1 MSDLPLI
8 GITMG
13 DPAGI
18 GPEII
23 VKALVNKDIY
33 GLCRPVILGDPTV
46 FSSSNSTCGQKISL
60 NIIAG
65 PSEASSKTGEM
76 DIIAVSRLKSGQI
89 LPGKPTLEG
98 GKAMVDY
105 IIRAVDM
112 TRKGEVDAMVTCPIS
127 KILMHQAGYVYEGHT
142 QLISS
147 LTNTPD
153 YVMMLAGERLR
164 VALVTIHCPLK
175 EVSALLDQ
183 EQVYK
188 TIIITAKAL
197 RNDFGFERP
206 RLAVAALNP
215 HNGESGLFGSEEE
228 EIIGPAV
235 RRARDEGYSVEG
247 PFPADTLFHKAASGH
262 FEAVVAMY
270 HDQGLIPLKLLHFSD
285 AVNVTLGLPIIR
297 TSVDHGTAYDI
308 AGKGQG
314 DESSLKAAITMAAS
328 MAKNRQTQAE

>member
-23 VKALVNKDIY
+23 VKALVDKDIY

-147 LTNTPD
+147 LTNTHD

-197 RNDFGFERP
+197 RNDFGFKRP

-328 MAKNRQTQAE
+328 MAKNRQIQVE